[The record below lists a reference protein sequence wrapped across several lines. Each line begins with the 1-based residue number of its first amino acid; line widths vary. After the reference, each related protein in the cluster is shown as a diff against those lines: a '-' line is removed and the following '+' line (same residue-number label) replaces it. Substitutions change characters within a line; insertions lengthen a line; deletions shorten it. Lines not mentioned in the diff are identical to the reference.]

1 MCLANISHSK
11 TFAEMFPE
19 LADVDPESVK
29 ELLDLNYQQGPVF
42 LGSNIAKIDVGE
54 DFYFLNAKDAQ
65 YVLADLW
72 GNPPDPSTLGL
83 LMPAG
88 ITPFHGGSWAVEIYF
103 DDIGYVSDEDANDYD
118 YSELLTT
125 MKSDTRESSAWRVE
139 NGYDSIELVGWAAE
153 PFYDQE
159 DRKLHWA
166 KELRFAGSED
176 TTLNYNIRALGRKGV
191 LVMNFIAG
199 MDNLAEVEQTAPIV
213 MEMTNFTQGNT
224 YSDFNPS
231 IDKVAA
237 VGIGGL
243 IAGKVLAKTGF
254 LVTALL
260 LLKKFWFVLLL
271 PLIALK
277 NVIFG
282 RKD

>member
-1 MCLANISHSK
+1 
-11 TFAEMFPE
+11 
-19 LADVDPESVK
+19 
-29 ELLDLNYQQGPVF
+29 
-42 LGSNIAKIDVGE
+42 
-54 DFYFLNAKDAQ
+54 
-65 YVLADLW
+65 YVLSELW
-72 GNPPDPSTLGL
+72 GNPPDPGTLGL

-88 ITPFHGGSWAVEIYF
+88 ITPFHSGSWAVEIYF
-103 DDIGYVSDEDANDYD
+103 DEIGYVSDEDANDYD
-118 YSELLTT
+118 YTTLLTT
-125 MKSDTRESSAWRVE
+125 MKADTRESSTWRTQ

-159 DRKLHWA
+159 NRKLHWA
-166 KELRFAGSED
+166 KELRFAGGEE

-199 MDNLAEVEQTAPIV
+199 MEELAVVEQTAPQV
-213 MEMTNFTQGNT
+213 MAMTNFTQGNT

-231 IDKVAA
+231 IDAVAA

-260 LLKKFWFVLLL
+260 LLKKFWFVLLI